1 MQLISATIPIL
12 ATETVDSSM
21 VLAAVLLSL
30 VVIYFA
36 SKLGGELCNKIGLPA
51 VLGELLGS

>member
-1 MQLISATIPIL
+1 MQLISVTIPIL

-51 VLGELLGS
+51 VLG